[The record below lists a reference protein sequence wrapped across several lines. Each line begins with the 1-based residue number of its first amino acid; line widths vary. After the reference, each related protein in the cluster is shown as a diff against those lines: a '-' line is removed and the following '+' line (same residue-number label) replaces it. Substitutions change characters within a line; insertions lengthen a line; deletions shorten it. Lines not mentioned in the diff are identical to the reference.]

1 MKFASCIVKGAL
13 RKLKNV
19 GDGPTGEKGVSRE
32 DTTRMFKTEGSRRA
46 GMLMAIYRGG
56 FG

>member
-19 GDGPTGEKGVSRE
+19 GDRANRREGSVTGGYEAGI
-32 DTTRMFKTEGSRRA
+32 KTEGSRRA
-46 GMLMAIYRGG
+46 RILLAIYRGG